1 MTQAPGNG
9 REPITRRSSRPCATG
24 VRSRRAL
31 GIMRFAGVLLVLG
44 LVAVPVEGQ
53 AGRERVREGNRLY
66 EEGRFA
72 EAHQKYLE
80 AMAEAPESPII
91 PFNDGNALYQDAD
104 YQRAMEA
111 YQRAIETGDP
121 RLASSAWYNLGN
133 ALYRQQQLEESLE
146 AFKQALRLNPQDGD
160 AKHNLERVLEQMQ
173 DQDQQQQQQGD
184 DSQDNDEEQDE
195 QDQQNQPS
203 PQGEDEGQQDQ
214 DQQTQD
220 PSDGEEGEDE
230 QAESPPQGEQPPAGD
245 PQPRQSDMTPEE
257 AERLLDAIEE
267 DPDDV
272 NRKRISARGRRPR
285 KPW

>member
-1 MTQAPGNG
+1 MTQGSRKGQN
-9 REPITRRSSRPCATG
+9 RVTRRSS
-24 VRSRRAL
+24 SRRGTGSRPGRSFGL
-31 GIMRFAGVLLVLG
+31 GWLAGVLVAIG
-44 LVAVPVEGQ
+44 LVVAPAEGQ

-146 AFKQALRLNPQDGD
+146 SFKQALRLNPQDGD

-173 DQDQQQQQQGD
+173 EREQEQQSQPESQDQD
-184 DSQDNDEEQDE
+184 
-195 QDQQNQPS
+195 QDQQNQDS
-203 PQGEDEGQQDQ
+203 SDGEQGEDERD
-214 DQQTQD
+214 
-220 PSDGEEGEDE
+220 
-230 QAESPPQGEQPPAGD
+230 ESPPQGEEPPTGEQQ
-245 PQPRQSDMTPEE
+245 PQPSDMTPEE

-267 DPDDV
+267 DPGDV

>member
-1 MTQAPGNG
+1 MRQVSRKGQDCVM
-9 REPITRRSSRPCATG
+9 RRSP
-24 VRSRRAL
+24 SRRRAGLRGSRTL
-31 GIMRFAGVLLVLG
+31 GFRWLAGVLFALG
-44 LVAVPVEGQ
+44 LVAAPVEGQ

-66 EEGRFA
+66 QEGRFA

-111 YQRAIETGDP
+111 YQRAIETSDP

-173 DQDQQQQQQGD
+173 EQQQQQQQQGD
-184 DSQDNDEEQDE
+184 DPEDEDEDEEEDD
-195 QDQQNQPS
+195 QDQQN
-203 PQGEDEGQQDQ
+203 PQDQDQDQ
-214 DQQTQD
+214 DQQNRD
-220 PSDGEEGEDE
+220 PSDGEQNEDE
-230 QAESPPQGEQPPAGD
+230 QPESPPQGQEPPEGEQPPQQG
-245 PQPRQSDMTPEE
+245 DMTPEE

-267 DPDDV
+267 DPEDV